1 MTKTDNHFIEKL
13 ELHIEKANSNLKYS
27 IDRFDILIISISSG
41 GLVFSMGFVKDL
53 LSGKCNIDF
62 TLLKIS
68 WILFTISITFNLL
81 SQVSG
86 YYASRYDIKVTKNI
100 IRKKKEKSMIGNQCK
115 LELREKIMNNLTMIF
130 NATSLFILISGIS
143 IMVVFMSINL

>member
-100 IRKKKEKSMIGNQCK
+100 IRKKKEKSMIGNRCK